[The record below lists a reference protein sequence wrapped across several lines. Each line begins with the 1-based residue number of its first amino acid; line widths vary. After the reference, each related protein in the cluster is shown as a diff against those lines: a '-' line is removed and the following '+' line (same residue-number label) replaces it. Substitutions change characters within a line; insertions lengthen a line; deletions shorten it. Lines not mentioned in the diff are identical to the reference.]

1 MEAGYIKVKEWFIKK
16 TEQTSKRY
24 DTWIDVYSRDENEK
38 VTADENGYITVL
50 AEKVIAESEKA
61 VQLVLHTGDIVGSGK
76 GWKTWIPKSV
86 IA

>member
-1 MEAGYIKVKEWFIKK
+1 MEAGYIKVKDWFIEK

-24 DTWIDVYSRDENEK
+24 NTWIDIYSRDEMGK
-38 VTADENGYITVL
+38 SISDENGYLTVCVD
-50 AEKVIAESEKA
+50 EIISETEKA
-61 VQLVLHTGDIVGSGK
+61 VQVVLHTGDVVGSGK